1 MGTVA
6 GMIAQARALIGL
18 GEYPPGSNHN
28 KVTVW
33 YGFDGPW
40 CDMAISYEAAHSDN
54 LPAVMGKFAYTV
66 AHAEAFKAHGR
77 WHYGLGG
84 ARPGDVVFYDW
95 VGTGTI
101 AGIDHVGVIEAV
113 YSDGTILTLE
123 GNTSNMFKRLRR
135 NRYGVVGYGRPLYGD
150 AAPMPPSDG
159 ILREGSVG
167 QAVRTLQSDLNKV
180 MRSGLTT
187 DGVFGSLTR
196 AAVEAFQRRYH
207 LAVDGEYGPSSA
219 AAMKA
224 ALAGKTRPVSPS
236 PKPPPDG
243 TLAVDGVFGPA
254 TCAAMQRALDRHG
267 ASIVVDGA
275 FGPHTKRALQRY
287 LRVTADGVI
296 GPVTIRALQKHVGAS
311 QDGIWD
317 ADTTRRLQMAL
328 NKRTF

>member
-1 MGTVA
+1 MGTA
-6 GMIAQARALIGL
+6 ADMIAQARALLGL

-66 AHAEAFKAHGR
+66 AHAEAFQAHSR

-84 ARPGDVVFYDW
+84 ARPGDVVFFDW
-95 VGTGTI
+95 EATGRI
-101 AGIDHVGVIEAV
+101 AGIDHVGLIEAV
-113 YSDGTILTLE
+113 HSDETITTLE
-123 GNTSNMFKRLRR
+123 GNTSNMFLRR
-135 NRYGVVGYGRPLYGD
+135 VRNGAVVVGYGRPAYGD

-167 QAVRTLQSDLNKV
+167 QAVRALQSDLDRV
-180 MRSGLTT
+180 MSSGLTV
-187 DGVFGSLTR
+187 DGVFGPLTR
-196 AAVEAFQRRYH
+196 AAVKAFQRKYH
-207 LAVDGEYGPSSA
+207 LTVDGEYGPGSA

-224 ALAGKTRPVSPS
+224 ALAGRTQPVPPA
-236 PKPPPDG
+236 PKPPPAG

-267 ASIVVDGA
+267 ASLVVDAA
-275 FGPHTKRALQRY
+275 FGPQTRRALQRY
-287 LRVTADGVI
+287 LGVTADGVI
-296 GPVTIRALQKHVGAS
+296 EPVTITALQKHLGAA
-311 QDGIWD
+311 QDGVWG
-317 ADTTRRLQMAL
+317 ADTTRRLQTAL
-328 NKRTF
+328 NNQTF